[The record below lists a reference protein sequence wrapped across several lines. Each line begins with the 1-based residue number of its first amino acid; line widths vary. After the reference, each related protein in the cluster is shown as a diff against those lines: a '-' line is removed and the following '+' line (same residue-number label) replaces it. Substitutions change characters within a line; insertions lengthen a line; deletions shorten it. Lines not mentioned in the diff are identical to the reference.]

1 MGPLSQIKVL
11 DFSTLLPGPYATM
24 MLADMGADVIHVESP
39 TRPDLLRVT
48 PPMFDARSYVHLA
61 INRNKRS
68 LALNL
73 KSTQAREIIHQL
85 LQSYDVVVEQFRPGV
100 MARLGLDY
108 ETLKAINPQLIYCS
122 ITGYGQTGPQRN
134 KAGHDINY
142 MALSGLASYS
152 GKASTGPVLSGTQ
165 IADLAGGSHHAVMA
179 ILAAVIKRQQD
190 GEGSYIDIS
199 MLDCAFAMNGM
210 SGAAALATGQDP
222 QLGEE
227 ILNGGIFYDYY
238 ATFDGQHLSVGGLE
252 PKFAQTFFTLIG
264 YPQWLTRCVAPAGK
278 QDLLKQDLAA
288 LFASQPM
295 QYWLSLFIDSDVCVE
310 PVLSVHEAAQHPQLK
325 ERNMVNQAMTDDG
338 QVIPQISSPLCSANN
353 MSKPKVGRLLGQD
366 SIDILKQVGITD
378 NQINTLLATGDVVQQ
393 NNST

>member
-1 MGPLSQIKVL
+1 MGPLSELKVL

-24 MLADMGADVIHVESP
+24 ILADMGADVIRIESP

-48 PPMFDARSYVHLA
+48 PPMFDARSYVHLS

-73 KSTQAREIIHQL
+73 KSAQAQGIIHQL

-100 MARLGLDY
+100 MARLGLDF
-108 ETLKAINPQLIYCS
+108 ESLKAINPQLIYCS
-122 ITGYGQTGPQRN
+122 ITGYGQTGPYKD

-152 GKASTGPVLSGTQ
+152 GKADTGPVLSGTQ

-190 GEGSYIDIS
+190 SQGSYIDIS
-199 MLDCAFAMNGM
+199 MLDCAFSMNAM
-210 SGAAALATGQDP
+210 SGAAALATRQDP

-238 ATFDGQHLSVGGLE
+238 ATSDGQHLSVGGLE
-252 PKFAQTFFTLIG
+252 PKFAQTFFTLLG
-264 YPQWLTRCVAPAGK
+264 FPQWLKRCVAPAGK
-278 QDLLKQDLAA
+278 QDALKQDLAA
-288 LFASQPM
+288 LFARHPM
-295 QYWLSLFIDSDVCVE
+295 QHWLDLFAASEVCVE
-310 PVLSVHEAAQHPQLK
+310 PVLSVQQAAQHPQLQA
-325 ERNMVNQAMTDDG
+325 RNMVNEAMTEDG
-338 QVIPQISSPLCSANN
+338 QVIPQIRSPLCAANHV
-353 MSKPKVGRLLGQD
+353 SGPKVGRMLGQD
-366 SIDILKQVGITD
+366 SIDILKLAGVD
-378 NQINTLLATGDVVQQ
+378 DSQISSLLAAGDVVQPDD
-393 NNST
+393 

>member
-1 MGPLSQIKVL
+1 MGPLSQLKVL

-24 MLADMGADVIHVESP
+24 ILADMGADVIHVESP
-39 TRPDLLRVT
+39 TRADLLRVT
-48 PPMFDARSYVHLA
+48 PPMFDARSYAHLT

-73 KSTQAREIIHQL
+73 KSATAREIIHQL
-85 LQSYDVVVEQFRPGV
+85 LQSHDVVIEQFRPGV

-108 ETLKAINPQLIYCS
+108 ESLKAINPQLIYCS
-122 ITGYGQTGPQRN
+122 ITGYGQTGPLKD

-152 GKASTGPVLSGTQ
+152 GSANTGPVLSGTQ

-190 GEGSYIDIS
+190 GQGSYIDIS

-222 QLGEE
+222 KLGEE

-238 ATFDGQHLSVGGLE
+238 ATSDAQHLSVGGLE
-252 PKFAQTFFTLIG
+252 PKFAQTFFTLLG
-264 YPQWLTRCVAPAGK
+264 YPQWLTRCMAPAGK
-278 QDLLKQDLAA
+278 QGSLKQDLAA
-288 LFASQPM
+288 LFATHPLQH
-295 QYWLSLFIDSDVCVE
+295 WLDLFAASDVCVE
-310 PVLSVHEAAQHPQLK
+310 PVLSVQAAAQHPQLK
-325 ERNMVNQAMTDDG
+325 SRNMVSQAITEDG
-338 QVIPQISSPLCSANN
+338 LVIPQICSPLYTAN
-353 MSKPKVGRLLGQD
+353 SFPKPKVGRLLGQD
-366 SIDILKQVGITD
+366 SIDILKQAGVD
-378 NQINTLLATGDVVQQ
+378 DSQINTLLAAGDVVQQ
-393 NNST
+393 GD

>member
-238 ATFDGQHLSVGGLE
+238 ATSDGQHLSVGGLE

-325 ERNMVNQAMTDDG
+325 ERNMVNQAITEDG
-338 QVIPQISSPLCSANN
+338 QVILQISSPLCSANN

-366 SIDILKQVGITD
+366 SIDILKQAGVDDSEIS
-378 NQINTLLATGDVVQQ
+378 TLLGTGDVIQQ
-393 NNST
+393 GNET

>member
-1 MGPLSQIKVL
+1 VGPLSQLKVL

-48 PPMFDARSYVHLA
+48 PPMFDARSYVHLS

-73 KSTQAREIIHQL
+73 KSIQARDIIHKL
-85 LQSYDVVVEQFRPGV
+85 LQNYDVVVEQFRPGV

-108 ETLKAINPQLIYCS
+108 EALKVINPQLIYCS
-122 ITGYGQTGPQRN
+122 ITGYGQNGPHKD

-152 GKASTGPVLSGTQ
+152 GKANTGPVLSGTQ

-210 SGAAALATGQDP
+210 SGSAALATGQSP

-238 ATFDGQHLSVGGLE
+238 ATSDGQHLSVGGLE
-252 PKFAQTFFTLIG
+252 PKFAHTFFTLIG

-278 QDLLKQDLAA
+278 QDSLKQDLAA
-288 LFASQPM
+288 LFSSQPM
-295 QYWLSLFIDSDVCVE
+295 QYWLSLFADSDVCVE
-310 PVLSVHEAAQHPQLK
+310 PVLSVQEAAQHPQLK
-325 ERNMVNQAMTDDG
+325 ERNMVNQAMTEDG
-338 QVIPQISSPLCSANN
+338 QVIQQISSPLCSANHI
-353 MSKPKVGRLLGQD
+353 SEPKVGRLLGQD
-366 SIDILKQVGITD
+366 SIDILKQAGVD
-378 NQINTLLATGDVVQQ
+378 DSQISLLLADGDVVQQ
-393 NNST
+393 AN

>member
-1 MGPLSQIKVL
+1 MGPLSQLKVL

-24 MLADMGADVIHVESP
+24 ILADMGADVIHVESP

-48 PPMFDARSYVHLA
+48 PPMFDARSYVHLT

-73 KSTQAREIIHQL
+73 KSAQASEIIHQL
-85 LQSYDVVVEQFRPGV
+85 IQSYDVVVEQFRPGV

-108 ETLKAINPQLIYCS
+108 ATLKAINPQLIYCS
-122 ITGYGQTGPQRN
+122 VTGYGQTGPFKD

-222 QLGEE
+222 KLGEE

-238 ATFDGQHLSVGGLE
+238 ATSDGQHLSVGGLE
-252 PKFAQTFFTLIG
+252 PKFAQAFFTLIG
-264 YPQWLTRCVAPAGK
+264 HPQWLTRCADPAGK
-278 QDLLKQDLAA
+278 QDSLKQDLAQ
-288 LFASQPM
+288 LFACHPM
-295 QYWLSLFIDSDVCVE
+295 QHWLSLFADSDVCVE
-310 PVLSVHEAAQHPQLK
+310 PVLSVQEAAQHPQLK
-325 ERNMVNQAMTDDG
+325 ERNMVNQTMTQDN
-338 QVIPQISSPLCSANN
+338 QIIPQISSPLCSTNYVCEI
-353 MSKPKVGRLLGQD
+353 KVGRLLGQD
-366 SIDILKQVGITD
+366 SIDILKQVGIAD
-378 NQINTLLATGDVVQQ
+378 NQINTLLAAGDVVQQ

>member
-1 MGPLSQIKVL
+1 MGPLSQLKVL

-24 MLADMGADVIHVESP
+24 ILADMGADVIHVESP

-48 PPMFDARSYVHLA
+48 PPMFDARSYVHLS

-85 LQSYDVVVEQFRPGV
+85 LQNYDVVVEQFRPGV

-108 ETLKAINPQLIYCS
+108 EALKAINPQLIYCS
-122 ITGYGQTGPQRN
+122 ITGYGQTGPHKD

-152 GKASTGPVLSGTQ
+152 GKANTGPVLSGTQ

-179 ILAAVIKRQQD
+179 ILAAVVKRQQD

-238 ATFDGQHLSVGGLE
+238 ATSDGQHLSVGGLE

-295 QYWLSLFIDSDVCVE
+295 QYWLSLFADSDVCVE
-310 PVLSVHEAAQHPQLK
+310 PVLSVQEAAQHPQLK
-325 ERNMVNQAMTDDG
+325 GRNMVNQAMTEDG
-338 QVIPQISSPLCSANN
+338 QVIPQISSPLCSANHI
-353 MSKPKVGRLLGQD
+353 SEPKVGRLLGQD
-366 SIDILKQVGITD
+366 SIDILKQAGFD
-378 NQINTLLATGDVVQQ
+378 DSQISLLLADGDVVQQ
-393 NNST
+393 AN

>member
-1 MGPLSQIKVL
+1 MGPLSQLKVL

-48 PPMFDARSYVHLA
+48 PPMFDARSYVHLS

-85 LQSYDVVVEQFRPGV
+85 LQNYDVVVEQFRPGV

-108 ETLKAINPQLIYCS
+108 EALKAINPQLIYCS
-122 ITGYGQTGPQRN
+122 ITGYGQTGPHKD

-152 GKASTGPVLSGTQ
+152 GKANTGPVLSGTQ

-238 ATFDGQHLSVGGLE
+238 ATSDAQHLSVGGLE
-252 PKFAQTFFTLIG
+252 PKFAHTFFTLIG

-295 QYWLSLFIDSDVCVE
+295 QYWLSLFADSDVCVE
-310 PVLSVHEAAQHPQLK
+310 PVLSVQEAAQHPQLK
-325 ERNMVNQAMTDDG
+325 ERNMVNQAMTEDG

-353 MSKPKVGRLLGQD
+353 MSEPKVGRLLGQD
-366 SIDILKQVGITD
+366 SIDILKQAGVD
-378 NQINTLLATGDVVQQ
+378 DSHINTLLADGDVVQQ
-393 NNST
+393 DF

>member
-39 TRPDLLRVT
+39 TRTDLLRVT

>member
-366 SIDILKQVGITD
+366 SIDILKQVGITE